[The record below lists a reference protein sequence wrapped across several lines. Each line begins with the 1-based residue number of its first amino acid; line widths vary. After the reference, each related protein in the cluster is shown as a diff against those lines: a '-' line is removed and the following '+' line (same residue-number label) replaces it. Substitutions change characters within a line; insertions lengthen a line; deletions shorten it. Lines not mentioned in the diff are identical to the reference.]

1 MRKLVLGIAASVL
14 LTAGLACSSI
24 TRLVPAP
31 QQPAS
36 PAATEGPAILLPT
49 ALPSGTPG
57 QDSATPSSVSEDEL
71 PISPE
76 ALAKMEEIEQQVIT
90 LRGLYPN
97 LPSDRTLLSP
107 EQLRQRVIDDFL
119 GDYTPEEAKDDAQVL
134 ALLGLLEPDFEL
146 LDFYLELYN
155 EQVAGYYDDEVK
167 RMFVVGGQEFG
178 GPERLTHAHEYVHA
192 LQDQN
197 YDFQGKMGFTDEA
210 CEADSERCAGIRS
223 LVEGD
228 ASLLEEQWAR
238 TYATEQDINQII
250 DFYDDLLTPV
260 YDRAPEFMKQDFIF
274 PYVQGSEFVRALYLE
289 GRWAGVDAA
298 YQDLPLSTEQI
309 LHPERY
315 PDDKPRRVV
324 LPEMG
329 EALGEGWREIDL
341 NNLGEWYLRLTLLE
355 QLPEEA
361 AAAAAEGWGGDTYR
375 AYHHDAAGQS
385 ALVLASSWDRM
396 ADAEEFLL
404 ALRDYGDK
412 RLGRRQGD
420 TKQFRWEAADEA
432 MLAER
437 ASDQVLWII
446 APDTETR
453 DALRQAVSFPAE
465 LE

>member
-1 MRKLVLGIAASVL
+1 MRNSHLGLISIALLASGIA
-14 LTAGLACSSI
+14 CSTL
-24 TRLVPAP
+24 TRLVPLP
-31 QQPAS
+31 GQSTP
-36 PAATEGPAILLPT
+36 PAATIAPAILLPT
-49 ALPSGTPG
+49 ALPSSIPDPG
-57 QDSATPSSVSEDEL
+57 AAPSAPAGEDEL

-76 ALAKMEEIEQQVIT
+76 ALAKMEEIEQQVT
-90 LRGLYPN
+90 ELRGLYPN
-97 LPSDRTLLSP
+97 RPSERTLLSP

-119 GDYTPEEAKDDAQVL
+119 DDYTPDEARDDAKVL
-134 ALLGLLEPDFEL
+134 GLLGLLAPDFDL

-167 RMFVVGGQEFG
+167 RMFVVGGEEFG
-178 GPERLTHAHEYVHA
+178 GPERLTYAHEFVHA
-192 LQDQN
+192 LQDQT
-197 YDFQGKMGFTDEA
+197 YDFQRGLKYTDED
-210 CEADSERCAGIRS
+210 CEADTERCAGIQS

-238 TYATEQDINQII
+238 TYATEEDIHEII
-250 DFYDDLLTPV
+250 DFYDSLETPV
-260 YDRAPEFMKQDFIF
+260 YDSAPEFMKQDFIF
-274 PYVQGSEFVRALYLE
+274 PYVQGSEFVRSLYLE

-298 YQDLPLSTEQI
+298 YQNLPLSTEQI

-315 PDDKPRRVV
+315 PDDTPRRVV
-324 LPEMG
+324 LPELA

-341 NNLGEWYLRLTLLE
+341 NNLGEWYMRLTLME
-355 QLPEEA
+355 ELPEET

-375 AYHHDAAGQS
+375 AYHNDSTGES
-385 ALVLASSWDRM
+385 ALVLVSSWDRM

-412 RLGRRQGD
+412 RLGGRQGG
-420 TKQFRWEAADEA
+420 TRQFQWESAYEA

-446 APDTETR
+446 APDPETLE
-453 DALRQAVSFPAE
+453 ALRQAVAFPAE

>member
-1 MRKLVLGIAASVL
+1 
-14 LTAGLACSSI
+14 
-24 TRLVPAP
+24 
-31 QQPAS
+31 
-36 PAATEGPAILLPT
+36 
-49 ALPSGTPG
+49 
-57 QDSATPSSVSEDEL
+57 
-71 PISPE
+71 
-76 ALAKMEEIEQQVIT
+76 MEEIEQQVIE

-97 LPSDRTLLSP
+97 RPTDRTLLSP

-119 GDYTPEEAKDDAQVL
+119 ADYTPEEARDDAKVL
-134 ALLGLLEPDFEL
+134 ALLDLLEPDFDL
-146 LDFYLELYN
+146 LGFYLELYS
-155 EQVAGYYDDEVK
+155 EQIAGYYDDEVK
-167 RMFVVGGQEFG
+167 RMFIVGGQEFG
-178 GPERLTHAHEYVHA
+178 GPERLTHAHEFVHA

-197 YDFQGKMGFTDEA
+197 YDFQGKMDYTDES
-210 CEADSERCAGIRS
+210 CEADSERCAAIRS

-250 DFYDDLLTPV
+250 DFYNNLDTPV

-274 PYVQGSEFVRALYLE
+274 PYVQGSEFVRSLYLE

-315 PDDKPRRVV
+315 PADKPRRLV
-324 LPEMG
+324 LADLGP
-329 EALGEGWREIDL
+329 ALGEGWREIDL
-341 NNLGEWYLRLTLLE
+341 NNLGEWYLRLTLME
-355 QLPEEA
+355 QLPEDK

-375 AYHHDAAGQS
+375 AFHNDASGQS
-385 ALVLASSWDRM
+385 ALVLVSSWDRM

-412 RLGRRQGD
+412 RLGRHTGDARQL
-420 TKQFRWEAADEA
+420 RWQDSGQA

-437 ASDQVLWII
+437 ASDQVLWIL
-446 APDTETR
+446 APDPQTV

>member
-1 MRKLVLGIAASVL
+1 MRNSIFRIISVIL
-14 LTAGLACSSI
+14 LTTGLACSSI
-24 TRLVPAP
+24 TRLVPLP
-31 QQPAS
+31 GQLPP

-49 ALPSGTPG
+49 ALASGTPG
-57 QDSATPSSVSEDEL
+57 QPGATPASDSADEL
-71 PISPE
+71 PISPA
-76 ALAKMEEIEQQVIT
+76 ALAKMEEIEEQVTT

-97 LPSDRTLLSP
+97 RPSDRTLLSP
-107 EQLRQRVIDDFL
+107 DQLRQRVIDDFL
-119 GDYTPEEAKDDAQVL
+119 GDYTPEEARDDAQVL

-146 LDFYLELYN
+146 LDFYIELYN

-178 GPERLTHAHEYVHA
+178 GPERLTHAHEFVHA
-192 LQDQN
+192 LQDQI
-197 YDFQGKMGFTDEA
+197 YDFQGKMDFTDES
-210 CEADSERCAGIRS
+210 CEADSERCAAISS

-250 DFYDDLLTPV
+250 DFYNSLETPV

-274 PYVQGSEFVRALYLE
+274 PYVQGLEFVRSLYLE

-298 YQDLPLSTEQI
+298 YQDLPQSTEQI

-324 LPEMG
+324 LPDMG
-329 EALGEGWREIDL
+329 EALSEGWREIDL
-341 NNLGEWYLRLTLLE
+341 NNLGEWYTRLTLME
-355 QLPEEA
+355 QLPEET

-375 AYHHDAAGQS
+375 AYHNDSSGES
-385 ALVLASSWDRM
+385 ALVLVSSWDRM

-412 RLGRRQGD
+412 RLGRREGD

-437 ASDQVLWII
+437 ASDQVLWIL
-446 APDTETR
+446 APDTETL